1 MKLLLVEDEPQMAD
15 ALVAALTGKK
25 ILVDHV
31 VTTQDADHAL
41 RGFSYDV
48 VILDRRLPGGDGI
61 TLLRQWRKKGIATP
75 VLILSAIGDMENR
88 VEGIESGA
96 DDYLPKPF
104 EFSELYAR
112 VKALARRPQ
121 NLQADNVHFGRV
133 TFDFTTDQVSIGEED
148 LLLTRRETLA
158 LKCLIR
164 RFGQVVNRKSLME
177 AIYSFD
183 DDVQPN
189 ALDLQISR
197 LRAKLNDANSQIE
210 LVAVR
215 GVGYFLRE
223 K

>member
-31 VTTQDADHAL
+31 FTIHEADLAL
-41 RGFSYDV
+41 KGFSYDV
-48 VILDRRLPGGDGI
+48 VILDRRLPEGDGI

-75 VLILSAIGDMENR
+75 VLILSAVGDMESR

-104 EFSELYAR
+104 DFSELYAR

-121 NLQADNVHFGRV
+121 NLQEDKVHFGRM
-133 TFDFTTDQVSIGEED
+133 TFNFTTDQVSICDED

-158 LKCLIR
+158 LACLIR

-183 DDVQPN
+183 DEVQPN